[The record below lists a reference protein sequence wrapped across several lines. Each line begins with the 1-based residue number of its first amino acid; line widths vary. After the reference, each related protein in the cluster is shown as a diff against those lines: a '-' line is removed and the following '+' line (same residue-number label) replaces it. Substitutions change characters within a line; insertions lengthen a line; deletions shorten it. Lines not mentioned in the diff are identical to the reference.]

1 MKVKDQ
7 SPIFFSSEKII
18 SYLTLN
24 KFKGMDSNIF
34 SLFDL
39 GTLIKRV
46 LSLNFQD
53 KIWVKAE
60 IASCKIV
67 RGIAYLDL
75 IEKEEGQSDKVI
87 AQQSA
92 VIWQGTLQKLNGK
105 LPESITGFLESGRE
119 ILVFVQIDYNAR
131 YGLKLVIDDIDP
143 AYTLGKLFQQRQE
156 LEKLIYIE
164 KLHEPNK
171 RITLA
176 PVIQKIAVLSNDQAA
191 GYHDFVQQLSENS
204 MNYAFSLT
212 LFPISLQGALVEET
226 VLTQL
231 KEILISNNTYDVV
244 LILRGGGSKLD
255 LSGFDS
261 IKICRAISSFPI
273 KIITGIGHE
282 VDETLSDLVAGIS
295 LKTPTAVAEY
305 LLYHNQTFEASIQQ
319 MVLKINDIAKN
330 KVQESKVKL
339 LRFQHELSLRP
350 MRVIDRTNTKLEN
363 IQKYL
368 PNLVHNRLKKE
379 EVKLSYLERLIGLV
393 TITNTLKRGFS
404 ITKVLPYN
412 KPLNDGFEE
421 NMEIETIWEKGSFKS
436 IIIKK

>member
-1 MKVKDQ
+1 M
-7 SPIFFSSEKII
+7 E
-18 SYLTLN
+18 
-24 KFKGMDSNIF
+24 SNVF
-34 SLFDL
+34 SLYDL

-60 IASCKIV
+60 IAGCKVV

-75 IEKEEGQSDKVI
+75 IEKEEGQSDKII

-105 LPESITGFLESGRE
+105 LLEPITGFLETGRE
-119 ILVFVQIDYNAR
+119 VLVLVQIDFNVR
-131 YGLKLVIDDIDP
+131 YGFKLVIDDIDP

-171 RITLA
+171 RIALA

-191 GYHDFVQQLSENS
+191 GYHDFVHQLTENV

-212 LFPISLQGALVEET
+212 LFPISLQGTLVEET
-226 VLTQL
+226 VLNQL
-231 KEILISNNTYDVV
+231 KEILKSKYTFDVV

-255 LSGFDS
+255 LAGFDS
-261 IKICRAISSFPI
+261 IHICRAISSFPI

-282 VDETLSDLVAGIS
+282 VDETLSDIVAGIS

-319 MVLKINDIAKN
+319 MVLKINDITKY
-330 KVQESKVKL
+330 KVQQAKL
-339 LRFQHELSLRP
+339 RILRFQHELSLRP
-350 MRVIDRTNTKLEN
+350 MRVIDKTNTKLEN

-368 PNLVHNRLKKE
+368 PNLVNNRLKKE
-379 EVKLSYLERLIGLV
+379 KVKLSYLDRLISLV
-393 TITNTLKRGFS
+393 NIPSTLKRGFS
-404 ITKVLPYN
+404 ITKILPDN
-412 KPLNDGFEE
+412 KPLNDGLKA

-436 IIIKK
+436 IIINK

>member
-1 MKVKDQ
+1 M
-7 SPIFFSSEKII
+7 E
-18 SYLTLN
+18 
-24 KFKGMDSNIF
+24 SNVF
-34 SLFDL
+34 SLYDL

-60 IASCKIV
+60 IAACKVV

-75 IEKEEGQSDKVI
+75 IEKEEGQSDKII

-105 LPESITGFLESGRE
+105 LSEPITGFLETGRE
-119 ILVFVQIDYNAR
+119 VLVLVQIDFNAR

-143 AYTLGKLFQQRQE
+143 AYTLGKLFQQRKE

-171 RITLA
+171 RIELT

-191 GYHDFVQQLSENS
+191 GYHDFVHQLSENA

-212 LFPISLQGALVEET
+212 LFPISLQGTLVEET
-226 VLTQL
+226 VITQL
-231 KEILISNNTYDVV
+231 KEILKSENTFDVV

-255 LSGFDS
+255 LAGFDS
-261 IKICRAISSFPI
+261 LHICRAISSFPI

-319 MVLKINDIAKN
+319 MVVKINDIAKN
-330 KVQESKVKL
+330 KVQQEKL
-339 LRFQHELSLRP
+339 RILRFQHELSLRP
-350 MRVIDRTNTKLEN
+350 MRVIDKTNTNLEY
-363 IQKYL
+363 IHKYL
-368 PNLVHNRLKKE
+368 PNLVNNRLKKE
-379 EVKLSYLERLIGLV
+379 KIKLSYIDRLISLV
-393 TITNTLKRGFS
+393 NISNTLKRGFS
-404 ITKVLPYN
+404 ITKVLPDH
-412 KPLNDGFEE
+412 KPLNDGFKA
-421 NMEIETIWEKGSFKS
+421 NMEIETLWEKGSFRS
-436 IIIKK
+436 LIIDK

>member
-1 MKVKDQ
+1 M
-7 SPIFFSSEKII
+7 E
-18 SYLTLN
+18 
-24 KFKGMDSNIF
+24 SNVF
-34 SLFDL
+34 SLYDL

-60 IASCKIV
+60 IAGCKVV

-75 IEKEEGQSDKVI
+75 IEKEEGQSDKII

-105 LPESITGFLESGRE
+105 LSEPITGFLETGRE
-119 ILVFVQIDYNAR
+119 VLVLVQIDFNVR

-171 RITLA
+171 RIALA

-191 GYHDFVQQLSENS
+191 GYHDFVHQLTDNV

-212 LFPISLQGALVEET
+212 LFPISLQGTLVEET
-226 VLTQL
+226 VLNQL
-231 KEILISNNTYDVV
+231 KEILKSKYTFDVV

-255 LSGFDS
+255 LAGFDS
-261 IKICRAISSFPI
+261 IHICRAISSFPI

-282 VDETLSDLVAGIS
+282 VDETLSDIVAGIS

-319 MVLKINDIAKN
+319 MVLKINDITKY
-330 KVQESKVKL
+330 KVQQAKL
-339 LRFQHELSLRP
+339 RILRFQHELSLRP
-350 MRVIDRTNTKLEN
+350 MRVIDKTNTKLEN

-368 PNLVHNRLKKE
+368 PNLVNNRLKKE
-379 EVKLSYLERLIGLV
+379 KVKLSYLDRLISLV
-393 TITNTLKRGFS
+393 NIPSTLKRGFS
-404 ITKVLPYN
+404 ITKILPDN
-412 KPLNDGFEE
+412 KPLNDGLKA

-436 IIIKK
+436 IIINK

>member
-1 MKVKDQ
+1 
-7 SPIFFSSEKII
+7 
-18 SYLTLN
+18 
-24 KFKGMDSNIF
+24 MDATIF
-34 SLFDL
+34 SLYDL

-60 IASCKIV
+60 IASCKVV

-92 VIWQGTLQKLNGK
+92 VIWQNTLQKLSGK
-105 LPESITGFLESGRE
+105 LSEPITGFLENGRE
-119 ILVFVQIDYNAR
+119 ILVLVQIDFNVR

-156 LEKLIYIE
+156 LEKLIFNE

-171 RITLA
+171 LIPLA
-176 PVIQKIAVLSNDQAA
+176 PVIQKIAILSNEQAA
-191 GYHDFVQQLSENS
+191 GYQDFVHQLTENA

-212 LFPISLQGALVEET
+212 LYPISLQGTLVEET
-226 VLTQL
+226 VLIQL
-231 KEILISNNTYDVV
+231 AEILKANNAFDVV

-282 VDETLSDLVAGIS
+282 VDETLSDIVAGIS
-295 LKTPTAVAEY
+295 LKTPTAVAEF
-305 LLYHNQTFEASIQQ
+305 LLYHNQTFETSIQQ
-319 MVLKINDIAKN
+319 MVLKINDKARY
-330 KVQESKVKL
+330 KVQHSKLKL
-339 LRFQHELSLRP
+339 LRCQHELSLRP
-350 MRVIDRTNTKLEN
+350 MRVIDRTNTKLQN
-363 IQKYL
+363 IQQYL
-368 PNLVHNRLKKE
+368 PNLINNRLKKE
-379 EVKLSYLERLIGLV
+379 EVKLSFLQRLIGLV
-393 TITNTLKRGFS
+393 TISSTLKRGFS
-404 ITKVLPYN
+404 ITQILPGN
-412 KPLNDGFEE
+412 KPLNDNIMP
-421 NMEIETIWEKGSFKS
+421 NMEVETIWEKGSFKS
-436 IIIKK
+436 IIIDK

>member
-1 MKVKDQ
+1 M
-7 SPIFFSSEKII
+7 E
-18 SYLTLN
+18 
-24 KFKGMDSNIF
+24 SNVF
-34 SLFDL
+34 SLYDL

-60 IASCKIV
+60 IAGCKVV

-75 IEKEEGQSDKVI
+75 IEKEEGQSDKII

-105 LPESITGFLESGRE
+105 LSEPITGFLETGRE
-119 ILVFVQIDYNAR
+119 VLVLVQIDFNVR
-131 YGLKLVIDDIDP
+131 YGLKLVIDDFDP

-171 RITLA
+171 RIALA

-191 GYHDFVQQLSENS
+191 GYHDFVHQLTENV

-212 LFPISLQGALVEET
+212 LFPISLQGTLVEET
-226 VLTQL
+226 VLNQL
-231 KEILISNNTYDVV
+231 KEILKSKYTFDVV

-255 LSGFDS
+255 LAGFDS
-261 IKICRAISSFPI
+261 IHICRAISSFPI

-282 VDETLSDLVAGIS
+282 VDETLSDIVAGIS

-319 MVLKINDIAKN
+319 MVLKINDITKY
-330 KVQESKVKL
+330 KVQQAKL
-339 LRFQHELSLRP
+339 RILRFQHELSLRP
-350 MRVIDRTNTKLEN
+350 MRVIDKTNTKLEN

-368 PNLVHNRLKKE
+368 PNLVNNRLKKE
-379 EVKLSYLERLIGLV
+379 KVKLSYLDRIISLV
-393 TITNTLKRGFS
+393 NIPSTLKRGFS
-404 ITKVLPYN
+404 ITKILPDN
-412 KPLNDGFEE
+412 IPLNDGLKA

-436 IIIKK
+436 IIINK

>member
-1 MKVKDQ
+1 
-7 SPIFFSSEKII
+7 
-18 SYLTLN
+18 
-24 KFKGMDSNIF
+24 MDATIF

-60 IASCKIV
+60 IASCKVV

-75 IEKEEGQSDKVI
+75 IEKEEGQSDKII

-92 VIWQGTLQKLNGK
+92 VIWQGALQKLNGK
-105 LPESITGFLESGRE
+105 LSEPITGFLENGRE
-119 ILVFVQIDYNAR
+119 VLVLVQIDFNVR
-131 YGLKLVIDDIDP
+131 YGLKLVIEDIDP

-156 LEKLIYIE
+156 LEKMIFAE

-171 RITLA
+171 LIPLA
-176 PVIQKIAVLSNDQAA
+176 PVIQRIAVLSNEQAA
-191 GYHDFVQQLSENS
+191 GYQDFVHQLTQNS

-212 LFPISLQGALVEET
+212 LFPISLQGTLVEET

-231 KEILISNNTYDVV
+231 AEILKATTPVDVV

-255 LSGFDS
+255 LAGFDS

-282 VDETLSDLVAGIS
+282 MDETLSDIVAGIS

-305 LLYHNQTFEASIQQ
+305 LLYHNQNFEASLQK
-319 MVLKINDIAKN
+319 MVLRINDKTR
-330 KVQESKVKL
+330 SKLQQSKLRL
-339 LRFQHELSLRP
+339 LRCQHELSLRP
-350 MRVIDRTNTKLEN
+350 MRVIDRTNTKLQN
-363 IQKYL
+363 IQQYL
-368 PNLVHNRLKKE
+368 PNLVINRLKKE
-379 EVKLSYLERLIGLV
+379 EVKLSFFERLISLV
-393 TITNTLKRGFS
+393 TISNTLKRGFS
-404 ITKVLPYN
+404 ITQLLPGN
-412 KPLNDGFEE
+412 KPLNDSVMPD
-421 NMEIETIWEKGSFKS
+421 MEVETIWEKGSFRS
-436 IIIKK
+436 IIINK

>member
-1 MKVKDQ
+1 M
-7 SPIFFSSEKII
+7 E
-18 SYLTLN
+18 
-24 KFKGMDSNIF
+24 SNVF
-34 SLFDL
+34 SLYDL

-60 IASCKIV
+60 IAGCKVV

-75 IEKEEGQSDKVI
+75 IEKEEGQSDKII

-105 LPESITGFLESGRE
+105 LSEPITGFLETGRE
-119 ILVFVQIDYNAR
+119 VLVLVQIDFNVR

-171 RITLA
+171 RIALA

-191 GYHDFVQQLSENS
+191 GYHDFVHQLTENV

-212 LFPISLQGALVEET
+212 LFPISLQGTLVEET
-226 VLTQL
+226 VLNQL
-231 KEILISNNTYDVV
+231 KEILKSKYTFDVV

-255 LSGFDS
+255 LAGFDS
-261 IKICRAISSFPI
+261 IHICRAISSFPI

-282 VDETLSDLVAGIS
+282 VDETLSDIVAGIS

-319 MVLKINDIAKN
+319 MVLKINDITN
-330 KVQESKVKL
+330 YKVQQAKL
-339 LRFQHELSLRP
+339 RILRFQHELSLRP
-350 MRVIDRTNTKLEN
+350 MRVIDKTNTKLEN

-368 PNLVHNRLKKE
+368 PNLVNNRLKKE
-379 EVKLSYLERLIGLV
+379 KVKLSYLDRLISLV
-393 TITNTLKRGFS
+393 NIPSTLKRGFS
-404 ITKVLPYN
+404 ITKILPDN
-412 KPLNDGFEE
+412 KPLNDGLKA

-436 IIIKK
+436 IIINK

>member
-1 MKVKDQ
+1 
-7 SPIFFSSEKII
+7 
-18 SYLTLN
+18 
-24 KFKGMDSNIF
+24 MDATIF
-34 SLFDL
+34 SLYDL

-60 IASCKIV
+60 IASCKVV

-92 VIWQGTLQKLNGK
+92 VIWQSTLQKLNGK
-105 LPESITGFLESGRE
+105 LSEPITGFLENGRE
-119 ILVFVQIDYNAR
+119 ILVLVQIDFNVR

-156 LEKLIYIE
+156 LEKLIFTE

-171 RITLA
+171 LIPLA
-176 PVIQKIAVLSNDQAA
+176 PVIQKIAILSNEQAA
-191 GYHDFVQQLSENS
+191 GYQDFVHQLTENA

-212 LFPISLQGALVEET
+212 LYPISLQGTLVEET
-226 VLTQL
+226 VLIQL
-231 KEILISNNTYDVV
+231 AEILKANNAFDVV

-282 VDETLSDLVAGIS
+282 VDETLSDIVAGIS

-319 MVLKINDIAKN
+319 MVLIINDKARY
-330 KVQESKVKL
+330 KVQQSKLKL
-339 LRFQHELSLRP
+339 LRCQHELSLRP
-350 MRVIDRTNTKLEN
+350 MRVIDRTNTKLQN
-363 IQKYL
+363 IQQYL
-368 PNLVHNRLKKE
+368 PNLINNRLKKE
-379 EVKLSYLERLIGLV
+379 EVKLSFLQRLIDLF
-393 TITNTLKRGFS
+393 TISSTLKRGFS
-404 ITKVLPYN
+404 ITQILPGN
-412 KPLNDGFEE
+412 KPLNDNIMP
-421 NMEIETIWEKGSFKS
+421 NMEVETIWDKGSFKS
-436 IIIKK
+436 IIIDK

>member
-1 MKVKDQ
+1 M
-7 SPIFFSSEKII
+7 E
-18 SYLTLN
+18 
-24 KFKGMDSNIF
+24 SNVF
-34 SLFDL
+34 SLYDL

-60 IASCKIV
+60 IAGCKVV

-75 IEKEEGQSDKVI
+75 IEKEEGQSDKII

-105 LPESITGFLESGRE
+105 LSEPITGFLETGRE
-119 ILVFVQIDYNAR
+119 VLVLVQIDFNVR

-164 KLHEPNK
+164 KLYEPNK
-171 RITLA
+171 RIALA

-191 GYHDFVQQLSENS
+191 GYHDFVHQLTENV

-212 LFPISLQGALVEET
+212 LFPISLQGTLVEET
-226 VLTQL
+226 VLNQL
-231 KEILISNNTYDVV
+231 KEILKSKYTFDVV

-255 LSGFDS
+255 LAGFDS
-261 IKICRAISSFPI
+261 IHICRAISSFPI

-282 VDETLSDLVAGIS
+282 VDETLSDIVAGIS

-319 MVLKINDIAKN
+319 MVLKINDITN
-330 KVQESKVKL
+330 YKVQQAKL
-339 LRFQHELSLRP
+339 RILRFQHELSLRP
-350 MRVIDRTNTKLEN
+350 MRVIDKTNTKLEN

-368 PNLVHNRLKKE
+368 PNLVNNRLKKE
-379 EVKLSYLERLIGLV
+379 KVKLSYLDRLISLV
-393 TITNTLKRGFS
+393 NIPSTLKRGFS
-404 ITKVLPYN
+404 ITKILPDN
-412 KPLNDGFEE
+412 KPLNDGLKA

-436 IIIKK
+436 IIINK

>member
-1 MKVKDQ
+1 M
-7 SPIFFSSEKII
+7 E
-18 SYLTLN
+18 
-24 KFKGMDSNIF
+24 SNVF
-34 SLFDL
+34 SLYDL

-60 IASCKIV
+60 IAACKVV

-75 IEKEEGQSDKVI
+75 IEKEEGQSDKII

-105 LPESITGFLESGRE
+105 LSEPITGFLETGRE
-119 ILVFVQIDYNAR
+119 VLVLVQIDFNAR

-143 AYTLGKLFQQRQE
+143 AYTLGKLFQQRKE

-171 RITLA
+171 RIELT

-191 GYHDFVQQLSENS
+191 GYHDFVHQLSENA

-212 LFPISLQGALVEET
+212 LFPISLQGTLVEET
-226 VLTQL
+226 VITQL
-231 KEILISNNTYDVV
+231 KEILKSENTFDVV

-255 LSGFDS
+255 LAGFDS
-261 IKICRAISSFPI
+261 LHICRAISSFPI

-319 MVLKINDIAKN
+319 MVVKINDIAKN
-330 KVQESKVKL
+330 KVQQEKL
-339 LRFQHELSLRP
+339 RILRFQHELSLRP
-350 MRVIDRTNTKLEN
+350 MRVIDKTNTKLEY
-363 IQKYL
+363 IHKYL
-368 PNLVHNRLKKE
+368 PNLVNNRLKKE
-379 EVKLSYLERLIGLV
+379 KVKLSYIDRLISLV
-393 TITNTLKRGFS
+393 NISNTLKRGFS
-404 ITKVLPYN
+404 ITKVLPDH
-412 KPLNDGFEE
+412 KPLNDGFKA
-421 NMEIETIWEKGSFKS
+421 NMEIETLWEKGSFRS
-436 IIIKK
+436 IIINK

>member
-1 MKVKDQ
+1 
-7 SPIFFSSEKII
+7 
-18 SYLTLN
+18 
-24 KFKGMDSNIF
+24 MDSTIF

-60 IASCKIV
+60 IAGCKVV

-75 IEKEEGQSDKVI
+75 IEKEEGHSDKII

-92 VIWQGTLQKLNGK
+92 VIWQSTLQKLNGK
-105 LPESITGFLESGRE
+105 LTEPITGFLENGRE
-119 ILVFVQIDYNAR
+119 VLVLVQIDFNAR
-131 YGLKLVIDDIDP
+131 YGLKLVIEDIDP

-156 LEKLIYIE
+156 LERLIFTE

-171 RITLA
+171 SIPLA
-176 PVIQKIAVLSNDQAA
+176 PVIQRIAVLSNEQAA
-191 GYHDFVQQLSENS
+191 GYQDFVHQLTENS
-204 MNYAFSLT
+204 LNYAFSLT
-212 LFPISLQGALVEET
+212 LYPISLQGTLVEET

-231 KEILISNNTYDVV
+231 AEILKASTPVDVV

-255 LSGFDS
+255 LAGFDS

-282 VDETLSDLVAGIS
+282 MDETLSDIVAGIS

-305 LLYHNQTFEASIQQ
+305 LLYHNQNFEASIQK
-319 MVLKINDIAKN
+319 MVLKINDKSRH
-330 KVQESKVKL
+330 KVQQSKLKL
-339 LRFQHELSLRP
+339 LRCQHELSLRP
-350 MRVIDRTNTKLEN
+350 MRVIDRTNTKLQN
-363 IQKYL
+363 IRQYL
-368 PNLVHNRLKKE
+368 PNVVINRLKKE
-379 EVKLSYLERLIGLV
+379 EVKLSYLDRLIGLV
-393 TITNTLKRGFS
+393 TISNTLKRGFS
-404 ITKVLPYN
+404 ITQILPGN
-412 KPLNDGFEE
+412 EPLNDRITP

-436 IIIKK
+436 IIIDK

>member
-1 MKVKDQ
+1 M
-7 SPIFFSSEKII
+7 E
-18 SYLTLN
+18 
-24 KFKGMDSNIF
+24 SNVF
-34 SLFDL
+34 SLYDL

-60 IASCKIV
+60 IAGCKVV

-75 IEKEEGQSDKVI
+75 IEKEEGQSDKII

-92 VIWQGTLQKLNGK
+92 VIWQGTLQKINGK
-105 LPESITGFLESGRE
+105 LSEPITGFLETGRE
-119 ILVFVQIDYNAR
+119 VLVLVQIDFNVR

-171 RITLA
+171 RIALA

-191 GYHDFVQQLSENS
+191 GYHDFVHQLTENA

-212 LFPISLQGALVEET
+212 LFPISLQGTLVEET
-226 VLTQL
+226 VLDQL
-231 KEILISNNTYDVV
+231 KEILKSKYTFDVV

-255 LSGFDS
+255 LAGFDS
-261 IKICRAISSFPI
+261 IHICRAISSFPI

-282 VDETLSDLVAGIS
+282 VDETLSDIVAGIS

-305 LLYHNQTFEASIQQ
+305 LLYHNQTFETSIQQ
-319 MVLKINDIAKN
+319 MVLKINDIAKY
-330 KVQESKVKL
+330 KVQQAKL
-339 LRFQHELSLRP
+339 RILRFQHELSLRP
-350 MRVIDRTNTKLEN
+350 MRVIDKTNTKLEN

-368 PNLVHNRLKKE
+368 PNLVDNRLKKE
-379 EVKLSYLERLIGLV
+379 KVKLSYLDRLISLV
-393 TITNTLKRGFS
+393 NIPSTLKRGFS
-404 ITKVLPYN
+404 ITKILPDN
-412 KPLNDGFEE
+412 KPLNDGLIA

-436 IIIKK
+436 IIINK

>member
-1 MKVKDQ
+1 M
-7 SPIFFSSEKII
+7 E
-18 SYLTLN
+18 
-24 KFKGMDSNIF
+24 SNVF
-34 SLFDL
+34 SLYDL

-60 IASCKIV
+60 IAACKVV

-75 IEKEEGQSDKVI
+75 IEKEEGQSDKII

-105 LPESITGFLESGRE
+105 LSEPITGFLETGRE
-119 ILVFVQIDYNAR
+119 VLVLVQIDFNAR

-143 AYTLGKLFQQRQE
+143 AYTLGKLFQQRKE

-171 RITLA
+171 RIELT

-191 GYHDFVQQLSENS
+191 GYHDFVHQLSENA

-212 LFPISLQGALVEET
+212 LFPISLQGTLVEET
-226 VLTQL
+226 VITQL
-231 KEILISNNTYDVV
+231 KEILKSENTFDVV

-255 LSGFDS
+255 LAGFDS
-261 IKICRAISSFPI
+261 LHICRAISSFPI

-305 LLYHNQTFEASIQQ
+305 ILYHNQTFEASIQQ
-319 MVLKINDIAKN
+319 MVVKINDIAKN
-330 KVQESKVKL
+330 KVQQEKL
-339 LRFQHELSLRP
+339 RILRFQHELSLRP
-350 MRVIDRTNTKLEN
+350 MRVIDKTNTNLEY
-363 IQKYL
+363 IHKYL
-368 PNLVHNRLKKE
+368 PNLVNNRLKKE
-379 EVKLSYLERLIGLV
+379 KVKLSYIDRLISLV
-393 TITNTLKRGFS
+393 NISNTLKRGFS
-404 ITKVLPYN
+404 ITKVLPDH
-412 KPLNDGFEE
+412 KPLNDGFKA
-421 NMEIETIWEKGSFKS
+421 NMEIETLWEKGNFRS
-436 IIIKK
+436 IIIDK

>member
-1 MKVKDQ
+1 M
-7 SPIFFSSEKII
+7 E
-18 SYLTLN
+18 
-24 KFKGMDSNIF
+24 SNVF
-34 SLFDL
+34 SLYDL

-60 IASCKIV
+60 IAACKVV

-75 IEKEEGQSDKVI
+75 IEKEEGQSDKII

-92 VIWQGTLQKLNGK
+92 VIWHGTLQKLNGK
-105 LPESITGFLESGRE
+105 LSEPITGFLETGRE
-119 ILVFVQIDYNAR
+119 VLVLVQIDFNAR

-143 AYTLGKLFQQRQE
+143 AYTLGKLFQQRKE

-171 RITLA
+171 RIALT

-191 GYHDFVQQLSENS
+191 GYHDFVHQLSENA

-212 LFPISLQGALVEET
+212 LFPISLQGTLVEET
-226 VLTQL
+226 VITQL
-231 KEILISNNTYDVV
+231 KEILKSENTFDVV

-255 LSGFDS
+255 LAGFDS
-261 IKICRAISSFPI
+261 LHICRAISSFPI

-319 MVLKINDIAKN
+319 MVLKINDTAKN
-330 KVQESKVKL
+330 KMQQEKL
-339 LRFQHELSLRP
+339 RILRFQHELSLRP
-350 MRVIDRTNTKLEN
+350 MRFIDRTNTKLEN
-363 IQKYL
+363 IHKYL
-368 PNLVHNRLKKE
+368 PNLVNNRLKKE
-379 EVKLSYLERLIGLV
+379 KLKLSYIDRLISLV
-393 TITNTLKRGFS
+393 NISNTLKRGFS
-404 ITKVLPYN
+404 ITKVLPDH
-412 KPLNDGFEE
+412 KSLNDGFKT
-421 NMEIETIWEKGSFKS
+421 NMEIETLWEKGSFRS
-436 IIIKK
+436 IIIDK

>member
-1 MKVKDQ
+1 
-7 SPIFFSSEKII
+7 
-18 SYLTLN
+18 
-24 KFKGMDSNIF
+24 MDATIF
-34 SLFDL
+34 SLYDL

-60 IASCKIV
+60 IASCKVV

-92 VIWQGTLQKLNGK
+92 VIWQSTLQKLNGK
-105 LPESITGFLESGRE
+105 LSEPITGFLENGRE
-119 ILVFVQIDYNAR
+119 ILVLVQIDFNVR

-156 LEKLIYIE
+156 LEKLIFNE

-171 RITLA
+171 LIPLA
-176 PVIQKIAVLSNDQAA
+176 PVIQKIAILSNEQAA
-191 GYHDFVQQLSENS
+191 GYQDFVHQLTENA

-212 LFPISLQGALVEET
+212 LYPISLQGTLVEET
-226 VLTQL
+226 VLIQL
-231 KEILISNNTYDVV
+231 AEILKANNAFDVV

-282 VDETLSDLVAGIS
+282 VDETLSDIVAGIS

-305 LLYHNQTFEASIQQ
+305 LLYHNQTFEATIQQ
-319 MVLKINDIAKN
+319 MVLKINDKARY
-330 KVQESKVKL
+330 KVQQSKLKL
-339 LRFQHELSLRP
+339 LRCQHELSLRP
-350 MRVIDRTNTKLEN
+350 MRVIDRTNTKLQN
-363 IQKYL
+363 IQQYL
-368 PNLVHNRLKKE
+368 PNLINNRLKKE
-379 EVKLSYLERLIGLV
+379 EVKLSFLQRLIDLF
-393 TITNTLKRGFS
+393 TISSTLKRGFS
-404 ITKVLPYN
+404 ITQILPGN
-412 KPLNDGFEE
+412 KPLNDNIMP
-421 NMEIETIWEKGSFKS
+421 NMEVETIWDKGSFKS
-436 IIIKK
+436 IIIDK

>member
-1 MKVKDQ
+1 
-7 SPIFFSSEKII
+7 
-18 SYLTLN
+18 
-24 KFKGMDSNIF
+24 MDATIF

-60 IASCKIV
+60 IASCKVV

-75 IEKEEGQSDKVI
+75 IEKEEGQSDKII

-92 VIWQGTLQKLNGK
+92 VIWQGALQKLNGK
-105 LPESITGFLESGRE
+105 LSEPITGFLENGRE
-119 ILVFVQIDYNAR
+119 VLVLVQIDFNVR
-131 YGLKLVIDDIDP
+131 YGLKLVIEDIDP

-156 LEKLIYIE
+156 LEKMIFAE

-171 RITLA
+171 LIPLA
-176 PVIQKIAVLSNDQAA
+176 PVIQRIAVLSNEQAA
-191 GYHDFVQQLSENS
+191 GYQDFVHQLTQNS

-212 LFPISLQGALVEET
+212 LFPISLQGTLVEET

-231 KEILISNNTYDVV
+231 AAILKATTPVDVV

-255 LSGFDS
+255 LAGFDS

-282 VDETLSDLVAGIS
+282 MDETLSDIVAGIS

-305 LLYHNQTFEASIQQ
+305 LLYHNQNFEASLQK
-319 MVLKINDIAKN
+319 MVLRINDKTR
-330 KVQESKVKL
+330 SKLQQSKLRL
-339 LRFQHELSLRP
+339 LRCQHELSLRP
-350 MRVIDRTNTKLEN
+350 MRVIDRTNTKLQN
-363 IQKYL
+363 IQQYL
-368 PNLVHNRLKKE
+368 PNLVINRLKKE
-379 EVKLSYLERLIGLV
+379 EVKLSFFERLISLV
-393 TITNTLKRGFS
+393 TISNTLKRGFS
-404 ITKVLPYN
+404 ITQLLPGN
-412 KPLNDGFEE
+412 KPLNDSVMPD
-421 NMEIETIWEKGSFKS
+421 MEVETIWEKGSFRS
-436 IIIKK
+436 IVINK

>member
-1 MKVKDQ
+1 M
-7 SPIFFSSEKII
+7 E
-18 SYLTLN
+18 
-24 KFKGMDSNIF
+24 SNVF
-34 SLFDL
+34 SLYDL

-60 IASCKIV
+60 IAGCKVV

-75 IEKEEGQSDKVI
+75 IEKEEGQSDKII

-92 VIWQGTLQKLNGK
+92 VIWQGTLQKINGK
-105 LPESITGFLESGRE
+105 LSEPITGFLETGRE
-119 ILVFVQIDYNAR
+119 VLVLVQIDFNVR
-131 YGLKLVIDDIDP
+131 YGLKLVIEDIDP

-171 RITLA
+171 RIALA

-191 GYHDFVQQLSENS
+191 GYHDFVHQLTENA

-212 LFPISLQGALVEET
+212 LFPISLQGTLVEET
-226 VLTQL
+226 VLDQL
-231 KEILISNNTYDVV
+231 KEILKSKYTFDVV

-255 LSGFDS
+255 LAGFDS
-261 IKICRAISSFPI
+261 IHICRAISSFPI

-282 VDETLSDLVAGIS
+282 VDETLSDIVAGIS
-295 LKTPTAVAEY
+295 LKTPTAVDEY
-305 LLYHNQTFEASIQQ
+305 LLYHNQTFETSIQQ
-319 MVLKINDIAKN
+319 MVLKINDIAKY
-330 KVQESKVKL
+330 KVQQAKL
-339 LRFQHELSLRP
+339 RILRFQHELSLRP
-350 MRVIDRTNTKLEN
+350 MRVIDKTNTKLEN

-368 PNLVHNRLKKE
+368 PNLVDNRLKKE
-379 EVKLSYLERLIGLV
+379 KVKLSYLDRLISLV
-393 TITNTLKRGFS
+393 NIPSTLKRGFS
-404 ITKVLPYN
+404 ITKILPDN
-412 KPLNDGFEE
+412 KPLNDGLIA

-436 IIIKK
+436 IIINK

>member
-1 MKVKDQ
+1 M
-7 SPIFFSSEKII
+7 E
-18 SYLTLN
+18 
-24 KFKGMDSNIF
+24 SNVF
-34 SLFDL
+34 SLYDL

-60 IASCKIV
+60 IAGCKVV

-75 IEKEEGQSDKVI
+75 IEKEEGQSDKII

-105 LPESITGFLESGRE
+105 LSEPITGFLETGRE
-119 ILVFVQIDYNAR
+119 VLILVQIDFNVR

-171 RITLA
+171 RIALA

-191 GYHDFVQQLSENS
+191 GYHDFVHQLTENA

-212 LFPISLQGALVEET
+212 LFPISLQGTLVEET
-226 VLTQL
+226 VLNQL
-231 KEILISNNTYDVV
+231 KEILKSKYTFDVV

-255 LSGFDS
+255 LAGFDS
-261 IKICRAISSFPI
+261 IHICRAISSFPI

-282 VDETLSDLVAGIS
+282 VDETLSDIVAGIS

-319 MVLKINDIAKN
+319 MVLKINDITKYKLQQAK
-330 KVQESKVKL
+330 L
-339 LRFQHELSLRP
+339 RILRFQHELSLRP
-350 MRVIDRTNTKLEN
+350 MRVIDKTNTKLEN

-368 PNLVHNRLKKE
+368 PNLVDNRLKKE
-379 EVKLSYLERLIGLV
+379 KVKLSYLDRLISLV
-393 TITNTLKRGFS
+393 NIPSTLKRGFS
-404 ITKVLPYN
+404 ITKILPDN
-412 KPLNDGFEE
+412 KPLNDGLKA

-436 IIIKK
+436 IIINK

>member
-1 MKVKDQ
+1 M
-7 SPIFFSSEKII
+7 E
-18 SYLTLN
+18 
-24 KFKGMDSNIF
+24 SNVF
-34 SLFDL
+34 SLYDL

-60 IASCKIV
+60 IAGCKVV

-75 IEKEEGQSDKVI
+75 IEKEEGQSDKII

-105 LPESITGFLESGRE
+105 LSEPITGFLETGRE
-119 ILVFVQIDYNAR
+119 VLVLVQIDFNVR

-171 RITLA
+171 RIALA

-191 GYHDFVQQLSENS
+191 GYHDFVHQLTENA

-212 LFPISLQGALVEET
+212 LFPISLQGTLVEET
-226 VLTQL
+226 VLNQL
-231 KEILISNNTYDVV
+231 KEILKSKYTFDVV

-255 LSGFDS
+255 LAGFDS
-261 IKICRAISSFPI
+261 IHICRAISSFPI

-282 VDETLSDLVAGIS
+282 VDETLSDIVAGIS

-319 MVLKINDIAKN
+319 MVLKINDITKY
-330 KVQESKVKL
+330 KVQQTKL
-339 LRFQHELSLRP
+339 RILRFQHELSLRP
-350 MRVIDRTNTKLEN
+350 MRVIDKTNTKLEN

-368 PNLVHNRLKKE
+368 PNLVNNRLKKE
-379 EVKLSYLERLIGLV
+379 KVKLSYLDRLISLV
-393 TITNTLKRGFS
+393 NIPSTLKRGFS
-404 ITKVLPYN
+404 ITKILPDN
-412 KPLNDGFEE
+412 KPLNDGLKA

-436 IIIKK
+436 IIINK

>member
-1 MKVKDQ
+1 
-7 SPIFFSSEKII
+7 
-18 SYLTLN
+18 
-24 KFKGMDSNIF
+24 MDATIF
-34 SLFDL
+34 SLYDL

-60 IASCKIV
+60 IASCKVV

-92 VIWQGTLQKLNGK
+92 VIWQSTLQKLNGK
-105 LPESITGFLESGRE
+105 LSEPITGFLENGRE
-119 ILVFVQIDYNAR
+119 ILVLVQIDFNVR

-156 LEKLIYIE
+156 LEKLIFTE

-171 RITLA
+171 LIPLA
-176 PVIQKIAVLSNDQAA
+176 PVIQKIAILSNEQAA
-191 GYHDFVQQLSENS
+191 GYQDFVHQLTENA

-212 LFPISLQGALVEET
+212 LYPISLQGTLVEET
-226 VLTQL
+226 VLIQL
-231 KEILISNNTYDVV
+231 AEILKANNAFDVV

-282 VDETLSDLVAGIS
+282 VDETLSDIVAGIS

-305 LLYHNQTFEASIQQ
+305 LLYHNQTFEATIQQ
-319 MVLKINDIAKN
+319 MVLIINDKARY
-330 KVQESKVKL
+330 KVQQSKLKL
-339 LRFQHELSLRP
+339 LRCQHELSLRP
-350 MRVIDRTNTKLEN
+350 MRVIDRTNTKLQN
-363 IQKYL
+363 IQQYL
-368 PNLVHNRLKKE
+368 PSLIINRLKKE
-379 EVKLSYLERLIGLV
+379 EVKLSFFQRIIDLV
-393 TITNTLKRGFS
+393 TIASTLKRGFS
-404 ITKVLPYN
+404 ITQILPGN
-412 KPLNDGFEE
+412 KPLNDNIMP
-421 NMEIETIWEKGSFKS
+421 NMEVETIWEKGSFKS
-436 IIIKK
+436 IIIDK

>member
-1 MKVKDQ
+1 M
-7 SPIFFSSEKII
+7 E
-18 SYLTLN
+18 
-24 KFKGMDSNIF
+24 SNVF
-34 SLFDL
+34 SLYDL

-60 IASCKIV
+60 IAGCKVV

-75 IEKEEGQSDKVI
+75 IEKEEGQSDKII

-92 VIWQGTLQKLNGK
+92 VIWQGTLQKINGK
-105 LPESITGFLESGRE
+105 LSEPITGFLETGRE
-119 ILVFVQIDYNAR
+119 VLVLVQIDFNVR

-171 RITLA
+171 RIALA

-191 GYHDFVQQLSENS
+191 GYHDFVHQLTENA

-212 LFPISLQGALVEET
+212 LFPISLQGTLVEET
-226 VLTQL
+226 VLNQL
-231 KEILISNNTYDVV
+231 KEILKSKYTFDVV

-255 LSGFDS
+255 LAGFDS
-261 IKICRAISSFPI
+261 IHICRAISSFPI

-282 VDETLSDLVAGIS
+282 VDETLSDIVAGIS

-305 LLYHNQTFEASIQQ
+305 LLYHNQTFETSIQQ
-319 MVLKINDIAKN
+319 MVLKINDIAKY
-330 KVQESKVKL
+330 KVQQAKL
-339 LRFQHELSLRP
+339 RILRFQHELSLRP
-350 MRVIDRTNTKLEN
+350 MRVIDKTNTKLEN

-368 PNLVHNRLKKE
+368 PNLVDNRLKKE
-379 EVKLSYLERLIGLV
+379 KVKLSYLDRLISLV
-393 TITNTLKRGFS
+393 NIPSTLKRGFS
-404 ITKVLPYN
+404 ITKILPDN
-412 KPLNDGFEE
+412 KPLNDGLIA

-436 IIIKK
+436 IIINK

>member
-1 MKVKDQ
+1 MEANV
-7 SPIFFSSEKII
+7 
-18 SYLTLN
+18 
-24 KFKGMDSNIF
+24 F
-34 SLFDL
+34 SLYDL

-60 IASCKIV
+60 IAGCKVV

-75 IEKEEGQSDKVI
+75 IEKEEGQSDKII

-105 LPESITGFLESGRE
+105 LSEPITGFLETGRE
-119 ILVFVQIDYNAR
+119 VLVLVQIDFNVR

-171 RITLA
+171 RIALA

-191 GYHDFVQQLSENS
+191 GYHDFVHQLTENV

-212 LFPISLQGALVEET
+212 LFPISLQGTLVEET
-226 VLTQL
+226 VLNQL
-231 KEILISNNTYDVV
+231 KEILKSKYTFDVV

-255 LSGFDS
+255 LAGFDS
-261 IKICRAISSFPI
+261 IHICRAISSFPI

-282 VDETLSDLVAGIS
+282 VDETLSDIVAGIS

-319 MVLKINDIAKN
+319 MVLKINDITKY
-330 KVQESKVKL
+330 KVQQAKL
-339 LRFQHELSLRP
+339 RILRFQHELSLRP
-350 MRVIDRTNTKLEN
+350 MRVIDKTNTKLEN

-368 PNLVHNRLKKE
+368 PNLVNNRLKKE
-379 EVKLSYLERLIGLV
+379 KVKLSYLDRLISLV
-393 TITNTLKRGFS
+393 NIPSTLKRGFS
-404 ITKVLPYN
+404 ITKILPDN
-412 KPLNDGFEE
+412 KPLNDGLKA

-436 IIIKK
+436 IIINK

>member
-1 MKVKDQ
+1 M
-7 SPIFFSSEKII
+7 E
-18 SYLTLN
+18 
-24 KFKGMDSNIF
+24 SNVF
-34 SLFDL
+34 SLYDL

-60 IASCKIV
+60 IAACKVV

-75 IEKEEGQSDKVI
+75 IEKEEGQSDKII

-105 LPESITGFLESGRE
+105 LSEPITGFLEIGRE
-119 ILVFVQIDYNAR
+119 VLVLVQIDFNAR

-143 AYTLGKLFQQRQE
+143 AYTLGKLFQQRKE

-171 RITLA
+171 RIELT

-191 GYHDFVQQLSENS
+191 GYHDFVHQLSENA

-212 LFPISLQGALVEET
+212 LFPISLQGTLVEET
-226 VLTQL
+226 VITQL
-231 KEILISNNTYDVV
+231 KEILKSENTFDVV

-255 LSGFDS
+255 LAGFDS
-261 IKICRAISSFPI
+261 LHICRAISSFPI

-319 MVLKINDIAKN
+319 MVVKINDIAKN
-330 KVQESKVKL
+330 KVQQEKL
-339 LRFQHELSLRP
+339 RILRFQHELSLRP
-350 MRVIDRTNTKLEN
+350 MRVIDKTNTKLEY
-363 IQKYL
+363 IHKYL
-368 PNLVHNRLKKE
+368 PNLVNNRLKKE
-379 EVKLSYLERLIGLV
+379 KIKLSYIDRLISLV
-393 TITNTLKRGFS
+393 NISNTLKRGFS
-404 ITKVLPYN
+404 ITKVLPDH
-412 KPLNDGFEE
+412 KPLNDGFKA
-421 NMEIETIWEKGSFKS
+421 NMEIETLWEKGSFRS
-436 IIIKK
+436 IIINK

>member
-1 MKVKDQ
+1 M
-7 SPIFFSSEKII
+7 E
-18 SYLTLN
+18 
-24 KFKGMDSNIF
+24 SNVF
-34 SLFDL
+34 SLYDL

-60 IASCKIV
+60 IAGCKVV

-75 IEKEEGQSDKVI
+75 IEKEEGQSDKII

-105 LPESITGFLESGRE
+105 LSEPITGFLETGRE
-119 ILVFVQIDYNAR
+119 VLVLVQIDFNVR

-171 RITLA
+171 RIALA

-191 GYHDFVQQLSENS
+191 GYHDFVHQLTENV

-212 LFPISLQGALVEET
+212 LFPISLQGTLVEET
-226 VLTQL
+226 VLNQL
-231 KEILISNNTYDVV
+231 KEILKSKYTYDVV

-255 LSGFDS
+255 LAGFDS
-261 IKICRAISSFPI
+261 IHICRAISSFPI

-282 VDETLSDLVAGIS
+282 VDETLSDIVAGIS

-319 MVLKINDIAKN
+319 MVLKINDITKY
-330 KVQESKVKL
+330 KVQQAKL
-339 LRFQHELSLRP
+339 RILRFQHELSLRP
-350 MRVIDRTNTKLEN
+350 MRVIDKTNTKLEN

-368 PNLVHNRLKKE
+368 PNLVNNRLKKE
-379 EVKLSYLERLIGLV
+379 KGKLSYLDKLISLV
-393 TITNTLKRGFS
+393 NIPSTLKRGFS
-404 ITKVLPYN
+404 ITKILPDN
-412 KPLNDGFEE
+412 KPLNDGLKA

-436 IIIKK
+436 IIINK